1 MLLMFIVVAICGCA
15 ETTQEQTIDSDSY
28 GSEISEVL
36 ITIVPEQLF
45 QRIDGFGAFGSQTV
59 PWDRK
64 GATFSSKFIDDILQN
79 LGLSITRTQVP
90 TSLEVQNDNQRSGSD
105 RTEQYEQFTRE
116 LDADGIAYADP
127 GALDLAGFNL
137 DRFPTP
143 GSSLAEHR
151 PLIYE
156 TQYLGA
162 LARRASELD
171 IPLKTIASIW
181 SPPWWMKY
189 VPAYFGE
196 DTYWNRLSD
205 GIQGDLPRMHEEF
218 AEYCVAYIKLLERE
232 TRPADGKVGDGIHL
246 YALSPQNEPA
256 FGQRYAS
263 AVYSPVQ
270 YKAML
275 DVVGRRFKKER
286 AHWLATIN
294 PDSPTYKPPDQRV
307 DLDFFPDVKIFGPED
322 VSDLTRIHR
331 YLGAILNDQETR
343 DYLDIAAIH
352 GYGDDGISA
361 GGNAQLWQDT
371 YRIVRRYNKPLWQTE
386 TSGYGPQWSGSKESL
401 SSIALAESIHNG
413 LVHGNVSAWL
423 YWALSDDRAV
433 KFQSYGKWFSRLH
446 LLCIIAVL
454 SVHQT
459 WSHKA
464 WSLVVR

>member
-1 MLLMFIVVAICGCA
+1 V
-15 ETTQEQTIDSDSY
+15 D
-28 GSEISEVL
+28 EV
-36 ITIVPEQLF
+36 
-45 QRIDGFGAFGSQTV
+45 
-59 PWDRK
+59 
-64 GATFSSKFIDDILQN
+64 
-79 LGLSITRTQVP
+79 
-90 TSLEVQNDNQRSGSD
+90 
-105 RTEQYEQFTRE
+105 
-116 LDADGIAYADP
+116 
-127 GALDLAGFNL
+127 
-137 DRFPTP
+137 
-143 GSSLAEHR
+143 
-151 PLIYE
+151 
-156 TQYLGA
+156 
-162 LARRASELD
+162 
-171 IPLKTIASIW
+171 
-181 SPPWWMKY
+181 Y

-205 GIQGDLPRMHEEF
+205 GVQGDLPRMHEEF

-263 AVYSPVQ
+263 AVYSPAQ

-275 DVVGRRFKKER
+275 DVVGRRFKRER

-294 PDSPTYKPPDQRV
+294 PDSPTYKPPDQRGA
-307 DLDFFPDVKIFGPED
+307 LDFFPDVKIFGPED

-331 YLGAILNDQETR
+331 YLGAVLNDQETR

-386 TSGYGPQWSGSKESL
+386 TSGYGPQWPGSKESL

-423 YWALSDDRAV
+423 YWALSDDRGV
-433 KFQSYGKWFSRLH
+433 QVRPYGSWFSRLH

-454 SVHQT
+454 SVHQA
-459 WSHKA
+459 WSNQA
-464 WSLVVR
+464 RSLVVR